1 MNPLHI
7 LPMFMMIFS
16 GTVVITTLMVVMMGM
31 MMPEDIDKSF

>member
-1 MNPLHI
+1 
-7 LPMFMMIFS
+7 MMIFS